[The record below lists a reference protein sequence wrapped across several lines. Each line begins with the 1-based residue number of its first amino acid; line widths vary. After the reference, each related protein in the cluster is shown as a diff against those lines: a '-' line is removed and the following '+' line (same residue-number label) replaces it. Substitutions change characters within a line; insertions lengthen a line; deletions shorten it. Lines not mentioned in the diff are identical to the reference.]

1 MNFPWKKKREPKPL
15 TTKEMSQAEVMGYLW
30 FPEKQQEVTK
40 VDNTQKVEEI
50 MEAIIEYEYAGTSP
64 LDGSPIA
71 TVRSSDIYNVLCT
84 YFDVDPKETE
94 WSDYA

>member
-1 MNFPWKKKREPKPL
+1 MNFPWKKSSVTKLKTPNEMREELGLEPVED
-15 TTKEMSQAEVMGYLW
+15 TKAE
-30 FPEKQQEVTK
+30 EVTK

-50 MEAIIEYEYAGTSP
+50 MEAIIEHEYAGTSP

-84 YFDVDPKETE
+84 YFDVDPKETD

>member
-1 MNFPWKKKREPKPL
+1 MNFPWKKSRTNDIKTANQLRVEIGLAPVEDIK
-15 TTKEMSQAEVMGYLW
+15 AE
-30 FPEKQQEVTK
+30 EVKT

-50 MEAIIEYEYAGTSP
+50 FEALLEHEFNTVSP
-64 LDGSPIA
+64 LDGSPVA
-71 TVRSSDIYNVLCT
+71 TIRSTDIYRVLCS

>member
-1 MNFPWKKKREPKPL
+1 MTFPWKKSSVTKLKTPNEMRAELGLEPVESIK
-15 TTKEMSQAEVMGYLW
+15 AE
-30 FPEKQQEVTK
+30 EVTK

-50 MEAIIEYEYAGTSP
+50 MEAIIEHEYAGTSP

-84 YFDVDPKETE
+84 YFDVDPKETD

>member
-1 MNFPWKKKREPKPL
+1 MTFPWKKLKTNGIKTTNQLRVEIGLEPIEEL
-15 TTKEMSQAEVMGYLW
+15 AVEEV
-30 FPEKQQEVTK
+30 KTVNN
-40 VDNTQKVEEI
+40 VQKVEEI
-50 MEAIIEYEYAGTSP
+50 FEAIIQHEYAGKSP

-84 YFDVDPKETE
+84 YFDVDPKETD